1 MRIKTCAMLTNIDK
15 AVFPLICAWFMLTMV
30 FKAYFA
36 SLSYFNK
43 PDGIILPSESRIVY
57 IQISDLKIS
66 LWYCMLKILKTPEQS
81 LSIRATTATYSAN
94 YKKIW

>member
-1 MRIKTCAMLTNIDK
+1 MRIKTAMLTNIDK

-30 FKAYFA
+30 FKAYFT

-57 IQISDLKIS
+57 IQISDLKVSLLVLHAQDTKDSRTIS
-66 LWYCMLKILKTPEQS
+66 FD
-81 LSIRATTATYSAN
+81 
-94 YKKIW
+94 

>member
-57 IQISDLKIS
+57 RQISDLKIS
-66 LWYCMLKILKTPEQS
+66 LLVLHAQDTKDSRTIS
-81 LSIRATTATYSAN
+81 FD
-94 YKKIW
+94 

>member
-1 MRIKTCAMLTNIDK
+1 MLTNIDK

-57 IQISDLKIS
+57 IKNFSLVLHAQDTKDSRTISFD
-66 LWYCMLKILKTPEQS
+66 
-81 LSIRATTATYSAN
+81 
-94 YKKIW
+94 

>member
-43 PDGIILPSESRIVY
+43 PDGLILPSESRIVY

-66 LWYCMLKILKTPEQS
+66 LLVLHAQDTKDSRTIS
-81 LSIRATTATYSAN
+81 FD
-94 YKKIW
+94 

>member
-1 MRIKTCAMLTNIDK
+1 
-15 AVFPLICAWFMLTMV
+15 MV

-66 LWYCMLKILKTPEQS
+66 LLVLHAQDTKDSRTIS
-81 LSIRATTATYSAN
+81 FD
-94 YKKIW
+94 

>member
-15 AVFPLICAWFMLTMV
+15 AVFPLICAWFMLAMV

-57 IQISDLKIS
+57 RQISDLKIS
-66 LWYCMLKILKTPEQS
+66 LLVLHAQDTKDSRTIS
-81 LSIRATTATYSAN
+81 FD
-94 YKKIW
+94 

>member
-66 LWYCMLKILKTPEQS
+66 LLVLHAQDTKDSRTIS
-81 LSIRATTATYSAN
+81 FD
-94 YKKIW
+94 

>member
-15 AVFPLICAWFMLTMV
+15 AVFPLICGWFMLTMV

-66 LWYCMLKILKTPEQS
+66 LLVLHAQDTKDSRTIS
-81 LSIRATTATYSAN
+81 FD
-94 YKKIW
+94 

>member
-15 AVFPLICAWFMLTMV
+15 AVFPLICAWFMFTMV

-57 IQISDLKIS
+57 IQISDLKVSLLVLHAQDTKDSRTIS
-66 LWYCMLKILKTPEQS
+66 FD
-81 LSIRATTATYSAN
+81 
-94 YKKIW
+94 

>member
-1 MRIKTCAMLTNIDK
+1 MRIKTSAMLTNIDK
-15 AVFPLICAWFMLTMV
+15 AVFPLICGWFMLTMV

-57 IQISDLKIS
+57 IQISDLKVSLLVLHAQDTKDSRTIS
-66 LWYCMLKILKTPEQS
+66 FG
-81 LSIRATTATYSAN
+81 
-94 YKKIW
+94 

>member
-57 IQISDLKIS
+57 IQISDLKVSLLVLHAQDTKDSRTIS
-66 LWYCMLKILKTPEQS
+66 FD
-81 LSIRATTATYSAN
+81 
-94 YKKIW
+94 